1 MSARSEVAVLE
12 RMIQPDIADVPADA
26 ARFFLSLDFSEAD
39 QTRIDE
45 LSAKAREGTMTDE
58 ERAELNDFIHL
69 GDFLALIQSKARRS
83 LGNQAT
89 SAA

>member
-1 MSARSEVAVLE
+1 
-12 RMIQPDIADVPADA
+12 
-26 ARFFLSLDFSEAD
+26 
-39 QTRIDE
+39 
-45 LSAKAREGTMTDE
+45 MTDE

-83 LGNQAT
+83 LGKQAT